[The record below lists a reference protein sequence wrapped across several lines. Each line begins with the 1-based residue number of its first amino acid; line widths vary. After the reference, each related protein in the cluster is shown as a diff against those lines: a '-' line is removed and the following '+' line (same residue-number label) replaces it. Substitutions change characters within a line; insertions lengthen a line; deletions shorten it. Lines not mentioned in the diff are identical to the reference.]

1 MDKFFS
7 HKDTK
12 AQREICPLR
21 ASVFPRETIK
31 TLILPFLIVILLLN
45 IPPMFAGETVYC
57 NPQKQY
63 RVWLRTFG
71 NWTQGDT
78 TATDDVKLASYGLT
92 LGVDRQFG
100 KHWLVGLA
108 LGENETSV
116 KFSHSPYKDNISA
129 FHANLFARRTCDRL
143 FFDVEGNFGFNDH
156 SSPFQKN
163 ATQWGLSGEMGTW
176 WSHGLGR
183 VEPYVRLS
191 HVCWNGNS
199 SDTKE
204 TLIAGVRYS
213 WRTATDLTTTVP
225 RFYGGVLQEL
235 GNQSLF
241 SVTSFGNT
249 PTVFPV
255 GNLEAPETRLF
266 LGGGFTTSM
275 GTSLDILFRYTAEMS
290 SRDTSHTAL
299 LGINCNF

>member
-1 MDKFFS
+1 MRPYIIIAILFL
-7 HKDTK
+7 
-12 AQREICPLR
+12 PLSP
-21 ASVFPRETIK
+21 A
-31 TLILPFLIVILLLN
+31 
-45 IPPMFAGETVYC
+45 FAGEPLHC
-57 NPQKQY
+57 DSKQY

-71 NWTQGDT
+71 NWTQGD
-78 TATDDVKLASYGLT
+78 AAAADQLKLASYGLT
-92 LGVDRQFG
+92 LGVDRQIG
-100 KHWLVGLA
+100 NTWLAGLA
-108 LGENETSV
+108 LGTNDTSV
-116 KFSHSPYKDNISA
+116 KFTHSPSNDNISA
-129 FHANLFARRTCDRL
+129 FHANLFARKTFDRL
-143 FFDVEGNFGFNDH
+143 FLDVESNFGYNGH
-156 SSPFQKN
+156 SSPFQKD
-163 ATQWGLSGEMGTW
+163 ATQWGLSGEAGTW

-191 HVCWNGNS
+191 HVYWNSNN

-225 RFYGGVLQEL
+225 RFYGGVVQEL
-235 GNQSLF
+235 GNRSLF
-241 SVTSFGNT
+241 SVSSFGNT

-255 GNLEAPETRLF
+255 RDLEVSGTRLF

-275 GTSLDILFRYTAEMS
+275 GRSLDILFRYTAEMS